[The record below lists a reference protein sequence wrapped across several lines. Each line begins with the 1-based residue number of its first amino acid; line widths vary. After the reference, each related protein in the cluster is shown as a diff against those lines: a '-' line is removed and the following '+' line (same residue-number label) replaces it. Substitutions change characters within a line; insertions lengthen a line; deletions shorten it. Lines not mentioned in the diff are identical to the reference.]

1 MSGPPNAK
9 YEPAIGHLTSTTL
22 AIPGMTKD
30 KKKADL
36 HASVKLKVCERPT
49 PYLLVE
55 SAPGG
60 ERDARSHRTI
70 VGNGV
75 PGYMPKTESEA
86 KAGDWGVT
94 AEGKWYKATD
104 GEDGIDLE
112 AHYHQ
117 FPRCVQGASA
127 LGLQAADVVAPSLY
141 GANAELA
148 GALRDAIAAGTPSA
162 ACGVAFDGFPIHGPL
177 IEKDGEVVF
186 AKSSYTGAAGHLG
199 HPTFVA
205 GSGDLDVCNGLMT
218 PAGYRYVLT
227 CELNGDELPNGVK
240 DFIKQN
246 EEGKVTKDA
255 CALM

>member
-1 MSGPPNAK
+1 
-9 YEPAIGHLTSTTL
+9 
-22 AIPGMTKD
+22 
-30 KKKADL
+30 
-36 HASVKLKVCERPT
+36 
-49 PYLLVE
+49 
-55 SAPGG
+55 
-60 ERDARSHRTI
+60 
-70 VGNGV
+70 
-75 PGYMPKTESEA
+75 MPKTESEA

-94 AEGKWYKATD
+94 AEGKWYKVRSKNGRLD
-104 GEDGIDLE
+104 KNPNVIGEQNYN
-112 AHYHQ
+112 HYHQ
-117 FPRCVQGASA
+117 FPLRPGR
-127 LGLQAADVVAPSLY
+127 GRPGRLQAADAVAPSLY

-227 CELNGDELPNGVK
+227 CELNGDAPCPPTLLRSRPTAASPSSLNYPERARQPSGVK